1 MVIFLLLFC
10 RLALRRDNAMT
21 ELKRE
26 FDLYHH
32 ALEERDK
39 MLGIVVDTKYLEAS
53 TETIFQ
59 YILQLIVVLVV
70 KNSSVGKA
78 TQNILTQTSKLL
90 ATSSPPVAEIRKY
103 LGHPKI
109 YFITNIVLEKHL
121 FKISLI

>member
-78 TQNILTQTSKLL
+78 TQNILIQTSKLP
-90 ATSSPPVAEIRKY
+90 ASSHPVAEIRKY
-103 LGHPKI
+103 LSHPKI

>member
-78 TQNILTQTSKLL
+78 IEQ
-90 ATSSPPVAEIRKY
+90 KY
-103 LGHPKI
+103 LD
-109 YFITNIVLEKHL
+109 TN
-121 FKISLI
+121 